1 MQSTTQ
7 KNLLPFSV
15 CTSDD
20 GLVLTEEIEKAVIF
34 CLSEIN
40 RGKGGGLL
48 RKKPPEKTVFIGKV
62 YYPLWIGLFEN
73 QNIIFDGLNIW
84 SNSLNY
90 QDYPSTEVFRNN
102 LKETSSTRQ
111 IFSTFLC
118 NNTGYFEQT
127 NGQKTYTIQG
137 LITNLDF
144 AKAFLDYSKE
154 ATSQKKVLDS
164 ILISSAFKEKEI
176 AEKIKEL
183 LDIREKFRQKLADLS
198 GTIKQINSKTQEFVS
213 SSNDE
218 ITAIE
223 NKYKRQIQQATA
235 RFEKQKMKLNKSYAN
250 NVTEISE
257 KYEKK
262 IVILNKEGIGLQKS
276 LDAVN
281 RDLDQINV
289 DMKNAQ
295 VNKDEV
301 TEQKLKAK
309 KNALKTKI
317 SDINLK
323 VRVVN
328 EKTQELERIKKEKL
342 FQLRQENEAKM
353 EDASKELNEINA
365 SKDAEKKIR
374 QDEMEKL
381 EEYSSKI
388 TGDIDKWASSI
399 EETINAFDGFGIK
412 NGNGPLGLVYMPF
425 YLIGYIIKS
434 DKRYIYIAPSK
445 ANDMDISLKLRCL
458 GRKKITL
465 LLDPRSNELN
475 AVLNRFMEL
484 LNQDVGFRHEITEAC
499 VKQNILNSE
508 EERQKIRDGLNN
520 LKEEGWISDEE
531 YADFSQ
537 NLT

>member
-7 KNLLPFSV
+7 KTLLPFSV
-15 CTSDD
+15 STENE
-20 GLVLTEEIEKAVIF
+20 GLRLTEEIEKAAVF
-34 CLSEIN
+34 CVAEIN

-62 YYPLWIGLFEN
+62 YYPLWIGSFEN
-73 QNIIFDGLNIW
+73 QSIIFDGLNIW
-84 SNSLNY
+84 SHTINY
-90 QDYPSTEVFRNN
+90 QNYPSTEVFKSN
-102 LKETSSTRQ
+102 LKEKSSTRQ

-127 NGQKTYTIQG
+127 NGQKTYPIQG
-137 LITNLDF
+137 IITNLDF

-154 ATSQKKVLDS
+154 ATRQKQVIGS

-183 LDIREKFRQKLADLS
+183 LDGRTKFKQELADLS
-198 GTIKQINSKTQEFVS
+198 DTIKKINAKTQEFVS
-213 SSNDE
+213 SLQNE
-218 ITAIE
+218 IAAIE
-223 NKYKRQIQQATA
+223 NKYKRQILQATT
-235 RFEKQKMKLNKSYAN
+235 RFEKQKVKLNKIYSN
-250 NVTEISE
+250 SVTKISE
-257 KYEKK
+257 KFEKK
-262 IVILNKEGIGLQKS
+262 ILILNKEGIHLGKS

-281 RDLDQINV
+281 RDIDKVNV
-289 DMKNAQ
+289 NIKNAQ

-301 TEQKLKAK
+301 TEEKLKAK
-309 KNALKTKI
+309 KTVLKTKM

-323 VRVVN
+323 IRVVN
-328 EKTQELERIKKEKL
+328 EKTQELERSKKETL
-342 FQLRQENEAKM
+342 FQLQQENEAKM

-365 SKDAEKKIR
+365 SKEAEKKIC

-388 TGDIDKWASSI
+388 TGDIDNWASLV
-399 EETINAFDGFGIK
+399 EETINAFDGLGIK
-412 NGNGPLGLVYMPF
+412 DGNRPLDLVYMPF

-434 DKRYIYIAPSK
+434 DKRYTYIAPSK

-465 LLDPRSNELN
+465 LLEPRSNELS
-475 AVLNRFMEL
+475 AVLNKFMEL
-484 LNQDVGFRHEITEAC
+484 LNQNVGFRHEVTDAC
-499 VKQNILNSE
+499 VKQNILNSA
-508 EERQKIRDGLNN
+508 EERQKIQNGLDN
-520 LKEEGWISDEE
+520 LKKEGWISDEE

>member
-7 KNLLPFSV
+7 KTLLPFSV
-15 CTSDD
+15 STENE
-20 GLVLTEEIEKAVIF
+20 GLRLTEEIEKAAVF
-34 CLSEIN
+34 CVAEIN

-62 YYPLWIGLFEN
+62 YYPLWIGSFEN

-84 SNSLNY
+84 SHTINY
-90 QDYPSTEVFRNN
+90 QNYPSTEVFKSN
-102 LKETSSTRQ
+102 LKEKSSTRQ

-127 NGQKTYTIQG
+127 NGQKTYPIQG
-137 LITNLDF
+137 IITNLDF

-154 ATSQKKVLDS
+154 ATRQKQVIGS

-183 LDIREKFRQKLADLS
+183 LDGRTKFKQELADLS
-198 GTIKQINSKTQEFVS
+198 DTIKKINAKTQEFVS
-213 SSNDE
+213 SLQNE
-218 ITAIE
+218 IAAIE
-223 NKYKRQIQQATA
+223 NKYKRQILQATT
-235 RFEKQKMKLNKSYAN
+235 RFEKQKVKLNKIYSN
-250 NVTEISE
+250 SVTKISE
-257 KYEKK
+257 KFEKK
-262 IVILNKEGIGLQKS
+262 ILILNKEGIHLGKS

-281 RDLDQINV
+281 RDIDKVNV
-289 DMKNAQ
+289 NIKNAQ

-301 TEQKLKAK
+301 TEEKLKAK
-309 KNALKTKI
+309 KTVLKTKM

-323 VRVVN
+323 IRVVN
-328 EKTQELERIKKEKL
+328 EKTQELERSKKETL
-342 FQLRQENEAKM
+342 FQLQQENEAKM

-365 SKDAEKKIR
+365 SKEAEKKIC

-388 TGDIDKWASSI
+388 TGDIDNWASLV
-399 EETINAFDGFGIK
+399 EETINAFDGLGIK
-412 NGNGPLGLVYMPF
+412 DGNRPLDLVYMPF

-434 DKRYIYIAPSK
+434 DKRYTYIAPSK

-465 LLDPRSNELN
+465 LLEPRSNELS
-475 AVLNRFMEL
+475 AVLNKFMEL
-484 LNQDVGFRHEITEAC
+484 LNQNVGFRHEVTDAC
-499 VKQNILNSE
+499 VKQNILNSA
-508 EERQKIRDGLNN
+508 EERQKIQNGLDN
-520 LKEEGWISDEE
+520 LKKEGWISDEE